1 MNLSR
6 SPYIIEV
13 DDATQTGSKI
23 ELYLWNTGS
32 QPASPQYTLSKLI
45 PASNNTKTF
54 YNLSPYVREYY
65 NITKWQDIYNT
76 YDVDI
81 NTDYKVNYHVDVY
94 NLIGGTYVLNV
105 SESETGEFMDG
116 YSYYMDGQNKPFEET
131 VLLSEGTYYY
141 NHDTTLASS
150 RPDNMAG
157 SFDVIGNVNDKIIYT
172 NSITGVQQPYTFTT
186 DGIKTFARVY
196 EPFLADGNKVEHK
209 DGLGALLWT
218 GYFKPQCEPKYSPVA
233 VDFINRFGSWSRIWF
248 MKVKKRNISV
258 KTNEYKFN
266 PSSLPYLPEDNG
278 QIKEFNIN
286 GTETI
291 KLNTG
296 WVNDLY
302 GEYIQEMML
311 SERIHLLDYEVNTDY
326 NPVVIKTKSLEKQ
339 VGINNGMINYELEFN
354 FAYDMIN
361 TVV

>member
-1 MNLSR
+1 MNLAR
-6 SPYIIEV
+6 SPYIVEV
-13 DDATQTGSKI
+13 SETGQEGSKV

-32 QPASPQYTLSKLI
+32 QPVNPQYTLSKLI
-45 PASNNTKTF
+45 PASNNIDTF
-54 YNLSPYVREYY
+54 YNISPYVREYF
-65 NITKWQDIYNT
+65 NLTKWADVYNT

-81 NTDYKVNYHVDVY
+81 NTDYRVNYHIETFKLV
-94 NLIGGTYVLNV
+94 GGTYTSVTT
-105 SESETGEFMDG
+105 ETGEFMDG
-116 YSYYMDGQNKPFEET
+116 YSYYMDGQNKPFQDT
-131 VLLSEGTYYY
+131 VLLSEGTYLYY
-141 NHDTTLASS
+141 HDTSLLSS
-150 RPDNMAG
+150 QPNNMAG
-157 SFDVIGNVNDKIIYT
+157 SFDMIGQAADKIVYT
-172 NSITGVQQPYTFTT
+172 NLATGTQQSYTLTT

-196 EPFLADGNKVEHK
+196 EPYLTDGNKVEHR
-209 DGLGALLWT
+209 DGFGATIWE

-248 MKVKKRNISV
+248 MKAKKRNVSI

-266 PSSLPYLPEDNG
+266 PATLPYNAEDNG

-296 WVNDLY
+296 WVNDGY
-302 GEYIQEMML
+302 AEYIQELML
-311 SERIHLLDYEVNTDY
+311 SERVHLLDYEVNTDY
-326 NPVVIKTKSLEKQ
+326 TPVKIKTKSLEKQ
-339 VGINNGMINYELEFN
+339 KGINNGMINYELEFE

>member
-1 MNLSR
+1 MNLAR

-13 DDATQTGSKI
+13 SETGQEGSKV

-32 QPASPQYTLSKLI
+32 QPTDPQYTLDKLI
-45 PASNNTKTF
+45 PASNNIDTF
-54 YNLSPYVREYY
+54 YNISPYVREYF
-65 NITKWQDIYNT
+65 NLTKWADIYNT

-81 NTDYKVNYHVDVY
+81 NTDYRVNYHIETWKLV
-94 NLIGGTYVLNV
+94 GGTYLPVTT
-105 SESETGEFMDG
+105 ETGEFMDG
-116 YSYYMDGQNKPFEET
+116 YAYYMDGQNKPFQDT
-131 VLLSEGTYYY
+131 VLLSEGTYFYHH
-141 NHDTTLASS
+141 NTSLLSS

-157 SFDVIGNVNDKIIYT
+157 SFDMIGQAADKIVYT
-172 NSITGVQQPYTFTT
+172 NSATGAQQSYTLTT

-196 EPFLADGNKVEHK
+196 EPYLADGNKVEHR
-209 DGLGALLWT
+209 DGFGATIWE
-218 GYFKPQCEPKYSPVA
+218 GYFKPRCEPKYSPVA

-248 MKVKKRNISV
+248 MKSKKRSIAV

-266 PSSLPYLPEDNG
+266 PATLPYNAEDNG

-302 GEYIQEMML
+302 AEYIQELML
-311 SERIHLLDYEVNTDY
+311 SERVHLLDYEVNTDY
-326 NPVVIKTKSLEKQ
+326 TPVKIKTKSLEKQ
-339 VGINNGMINYELEFN
+339 KGINNGMINYTLDFD
-354 FAYDMIN
+354 FAFDMIN
-361 TVV
+361 TVT